1 MVGGVEF
8 VVRGGGLE
16 ALEAVPG
23 HVLQGEKGA
32 IGREEVIQVADA
44 DDSVIGTFDDVLQ
57 DAVLRW
63 PERLIRYVLVVAGA
77 AEDVRRRTQ
86 IPIGAQGSVDGFL
99 HVGAVEVDGC
109 AGGLVVT
116 GVYDTKLGPDMR
128 ARVKDVV
135 DVEARVYF
143 ERGIEDIGEDVAAG
157 G

>member
-1 MVGGVEF
+1 M
-8 VVRGGGLE
+8 
-16 ALEAVPG
+16 EAVPG

-86 IPIGAQGSVDGFL
+86 IPICAQGSVDGLL

-109 AGGLVVT
+109 AGGLVVA
-116 GVYDTKLGPDMR
+116 GVYNTKLGPDMR